1 MDGIKGKKCGK
12 SIYSRQKLW
21 YGCSKQSGRELEAAV
36 RAEWLEDN
44 EKQQFWRP
52 AKWLRFMTG
61 GEMEISVL
69 DKQTIQCVMTE
80 AEIADYGMDKNTI
93 WQNGAR
99 AEDFFRQIMKRA
111 QQETGFEKNGGQIA
125 VHAAFLSDESLEIT
139 FSVNPKDWMQTAET
153 ERTVQEAQAVQ
164 TAVEMETAIFKCR
177 NLDHMMEFCK
187 KAPAGLEGSLY
198 VYQNVYFMLVDVRDY
213 GAHEI
218 AVLFNYAD
226 EYMDGICYTKS
237 IAAFI
242 REHGRGMVS
251 EHAVSVLRSL

>member
-1 MDGIKGKKCGK
+1 
-12 SIYSRQKLW
+12 
-21 YGCSKQSGRELEAAV
+21 
-36 RAEWLEDN
+36 
-44 EKQQFWRP
+44 
-52 AKWLRFMTG
+52 
-61 GEMEISVL
+61 MEISVL
-69 DKQTIQCVMTE
+69 DKQTIQCIMTE

-139 FSVNPKDWMQTAET
+139 FSVNPKEWMQAGTDAANRTALE
-153 ERTVQEAQAVQ
+153 EQAVQ
-164 TAVEMETAIFKCR
+164 TAVEMETAILKCKH
-177 NLDHMMEFCK
+177 LDHMLEFCK

-198 VYQNVYFMLVDVRDY
+198 VYQGVYFLLADVRKY
-213 GAHEI
+213 GAYEV
-218 AVLFNYAD
+218 AVLFHFAD

-242 REHGRGMVS
+242 REHGRCMVQ
-251 EHAVSVLRSL
+251 EHAVRVLKNI

>member
-1 MDGIKGKKCGK
+1 
-12 SIYSRQKLW
+12 
-21 YGCSKQSGRELEAAV
+21 
-36 RAEWLEDN
+36 
-44 EKQQFWRP
+44 
-52 AKWLRFMTG
+52 
-61 GEMEISVL
+61 MEISVL

-111 QQETGFEKNGGQIA
+111 QQETGFDKNGGQIA

-139 FSVNPKDWMQTAET
+139 FSVNEWMQTAQA
-153 ERTVQEAQAVQ
+153 ERFAREAQAVQ
-164 TAVEMETAIFKCR
+164 TAVGMETAVFKCKS
-177 NLDHMMEFCK
+177 LDHMMEFCK
-187 KAPAGLEGSLY
+187 KAPAGLDGSLY
-198 VYQNVYFMLVDVRDY
+198 LYQNVYFMLADVREY

-218 AVLFNYAD
+218 AVLFNFAD

-242 REHGRGMVS
+242 REHGRCIAP
-251 EHAVSVLRSL
+251 EHAVSVLRKI

>member
-1 MDGIKGKKCGK
+1 
-12 SIYSRQKLW
+12 
-21 YGCSKQSGRELEAAV
+21 
-36 RAEWLEDN
+36 
-44 EKQQFWRP
+44 
-52 AKWLRFMTG
+52 
-61 GEMEISVL
+61 MEISVL

-139 FSVNPKDWMQTAET
+139 FSVNSKEWMQTEGT
-153 ERTVQEAQAVQ
+153 ERAAREAQAVQ
-164 TAVEMETAIFKCR
+164 TAAEMETAVFKCKS
-177 NLDHMMEFCK
+177 LDHMMEFCK
-187 KAPAGLEGSLY
+187 KAPAGLDGSLY
-198 VYQNVYFMLVDVRDY
+198 AYKNVYFMLADVRRY

-218 AVLFNYAD
+218 AVLFNFAD

-242 REHGRGMVS
+242 REHGRCLVP
-251 EHAVSVLRSL
+251 EDAVRVLRTL